1 MPNKRRTVVVL
12 AHAFLFP
19 VQLGGCGL
27 AGNLSGKFIVPTTA
41 LVDGS
46 RDEPQTGK
54 CACLCLIATPTTA
67 GAFVASSV
75 GQFVDFFRKQYIR
88 DIMM

>member
-12 AHAFLFP
+12 AYAFLFP

-27 AGNLSGKFIVPTTA
+27 AGDLSGKFIVPTTA

-46 RDEPQTGK
+46 RDEPQTGS
-54 CACLCLIATPTTA
+54 AP
-67 GAFVASSV
+67 VSVSSLRLPQQAPSLRRV
-75 GQFVDFFRKQYIR
+75 
-88 DIMM
+88 

>member
-1 MPNKRRTVVVL
+1 MVL
-12 AHAFLFP
+12 SGTFLFP

-27 AGNLSGKFIVPTTA
+27 AVNLSGKFIVPTTA

-54 CACLCLIATPTTA
+54 CACLCLLATPTTA
-67 GAFVASSV
+67 GAFVAAGV
-75 GQFVDFFRKQYIR
+75 GQFVDFFRKQYVL